1 VGDAPAGGFRV
12 RPARAED
19 LPAALEL
26 FGQLDRFQEDWR
38 VFEPRRDL
46 AGEAEARY
54 LAALEDPAELHLVA
68 QHIDRLVGMGL
79 ARILVPSSISDERG
93 AEVSNVYVRPDA
105 RGLGIGRAL
114 VTELAR
120 WSRERGARRL
130 VVKTY
135 TQNEE
140 ALRFWEALRFRP
152 RYVQMTALAEDLAKD
167 LAADRAKDLAGD
179 ESG

>member
-1 VGDAPAGGFRV
+1 MEDAPAGGFQV

-19 LPAALEL
+19 LPAVLVL
-26 FGQLDRFQEDWR
+26 FRELDRFQEGWR
-38 VFEPRRDL
+38 VFEPRGDL

-68 QHIDRLVGMGL
+68 RHADRLVGMGL
-79 ARILVPSSISDERG
+79 ARILVPSSMSDERG

-152 RYVQMTALAEDLAKD
+152 RYVQMTALAEE
-167 LAADRAKDLAGD
+167 LAADRAEGLAGD